1 MNQRATLSDESDE
14 MLMQHI
20 AKSHAVAFEVL
31 VNRHLPI
38 VLRVAVQRLG
48 NPAEAEEIAQEVFAK
63 IWTSAALWEKQDAK
77 FTTWLYRVTV
87 NRTIDA
93 LRRRKPTAQLD
104 ELPEIP
110 DDSEDSFEIMA
121 RRDQTRLIRTALE
134 ELTPNQRDAIEL
146 VYFSEMKQL
155 DAAEALGL
163 SVAALESTLRRAR
176 GKLHEILSRHQQ
188 LISINE
194 DAGEEAADGKDARA
208 AGATEPDKAG

>member
-20 AKSHAVAFEVL
+20 AKGHAVAFEVL
-31 VNRHLPI
+31 VNRHLPM
-38 VLRVAVQRLG
+38 VLRLAVKRLG

-63 IWTSAALWEKQDAK
+63 IWTSAALWKKQDAK

-110 DDSEDSFEIMA
+110 DDTEDSFEIMA

-134 ELTPNQRDAIEL
+134 ELTSSQRDAIEL
-146 VYFSEMKQL
+146 VYFSEMKQQ
-155 DAAEALGL
+155 DAADALGL

-176 GKLHEILSRHQQ
+176 GKLHEILARHQS
-188 LISINE
+188 LISIGE
-194 DAGEEAADGKDARA
+194 TDDGHGAGA
-208 AGATEPDKAG
+208 AGAKEPDTAG